1 MRGGTG
7 APDGGC
13 RRTGCN
19 GGCQG
24 CSRPRERVG
33 TPLRLFGRVS
43 RYGGAAA
50 VRPASAAR
58 RSGPWIGG
66 GRLLYRLDGVTE
78 ATLDPEDNKLVV
90 LARATR
96 ARNGT
101 AEGAA
106 VRDEIGRTYTA
117 SEVNLPS
124 LTLTAVQAAVVMAAC
139 SGARSLEAA
148 ALVTEADAPSEAD
161 LRAIRDMSAGT
172 LFLAGP
178 DGTVKGRHG

>member
-1 MRGGTG
+1 
-7 APDGGC
+7 
-13 RRTGCN
+13 
-19 GGCQG
+19 

-33 TPLRLFGRVS
+33 TPLRLFGRVPGTAG
-43 RYGGAAA
+43 RPGPGTGRTAGRGGPPVTA
-50 VRPASAAR
+50 P
-58 RSGPWIGG
+58 SGPWIGG
-66 GRLLYRLDGVTE
+66 GRLLYRLDGATE